1 MFLGVLYI
9 GAFLP
14 FFNERNVR
22 NEALKTTLFI
32 FSKIVSQ
39 NDFKYITNGL
49 NHKFVVVEID
59 SLNAAEVYLK
69 TLGWIKETYKNPD
82 EVIKANFENE
92 KIRLDGFQ

>member
-49 NHKFVVVEID
+49 NHK
-59 SLNAAEVYLK
+59 
-69 TLGWIKETYKNPD
+69 TYYSISQNY
-82 EVIKANFENE
+82 INGCFY
-92 KIRLDGFQ
+92 RCY